1 MINKTKMRNYK
12 KLTTA
17 LITIIFGCV
26 LFAFSPAGKVYLTHT
41 GHIWFFAGTAMED
54 INADNYQVASNLN
67 STTGE
72 MAYSV
77 LVKGFAFRRALMQ
90 EHFNENYMESDKY
103 PKSTFKG
110 KVADISKVDFDKN
123 GTYNVNVSGDL
134 NIHGVTK
141 SISAP
146 GTITVSADSVH
157 AKSTFK
163 VALKDY
169 NITIPSVVKDKIS
182 ETVQIHVDVAYSKK

>member
-1 MINKTKMRNYK
+1 MINKFKMKNYK
-12 KLTTA
+12 KLTGTLLA
-17 LITIIFGCV
+17 ITIGFV

-54 INADNYQVASNLN
+54 VNANNYQVAANLN
-67 STTGE
+67 PTTGE

-77 LVKGFAFRRALMQ
+77 LVKGFEFRRALMQ

-110 KVADISKVDFDKN
+110 KIGDISKVDFEKS
-123 GTYNVNVSGDL
+123 GTYNVNVSGEL
-134 NIHGVTK
+134 NMHGVSK
-141 SISAP
+141 AVSAP

-163 VALKDY
+163 IALKDY
-169 NITIPSVVKDKIS
+169 NITVPSVVRDKIS

>member
-1 MINKTKMRNYK
+1 MKNYK
-12 KLTTA
+12 KLTGSLA
-17 LITIIFGCV
+17 AIILGV
-26 LFAFSPAGKVYLTHT
+26 TLFALSPAGKVYLTHT
-41 GHIWFFAGTAMED
+41 GHIWFFAGTSMED
-54 INADNYQVASNLN
+54 INADSYQVASNLN
-67 STTGE
+67 PSTGE

-77 LVKGFAFRRALMQ
+77 LIKGFQFRRALMQ

-103 PKSTFKG
+103 PKSTFVG
-110 KVADISKVDFDKN
+110 KISDINSVNFDKN
-123 GTYNVNVSGDL
+123 GTYKVNVSGNL

-141 SISAP
+141 TITAP
-146 GTITVSADSVH
+146 GTLTVSADSVY
-157 AKSTFK
+157 ARSTFK

>member
-1 MINKTKMRNYK
+1 MNTYK
-12 KLTTA
+12 KLKTW
-17 LITIIFGCV
+17 LIAITLAGVF
-26 LFAFSPAGKVYLTHT
+26 FAFSPAGKVYITHT

-54 INADNYQVASNLN
+54 INADSYQVASNLN
-67 STTGE
+67 SSTGE

-77 LVKGFAFRRALMQ
+77 LVKGFEFRRALMQ

-110 KVADISKVDFDKN
+110 KISDISSVNFDKN
-123 GTYNVNVSGDL
+123 GTYKVSVSGDL
-134 NIHGVTK
+134 FIHGVTK
-141 SISAP
+141 TVTAP
-146 GTITVSADSVH
+146 GTITISADSVY
-157 AKSTFK
+157 ARSNFK